1 MKLILKNNLEKN
13 IVKRIIRLA
22 QCLYSCN
29 INYER
34 MLAMILIYLIGLIVL
49 GLTIYIAMYVMSVI
63 KSQTKFRHKN

>member
-49 GLTIYIAMYVMSVI
+49 GLTIYIAINVLSIM
-63 KSQTKFRHKN
+63 KSNSKFDYKN

>member
-29 INYER
+29 KNYER

-49 GLTIYIAMYVMSVI
+49 GLAIYIAINVLSIM
-63 KSQTKFRHKN
+63 KSNSKFDYKN